1 MQGKAGQKSEQRT
14 QTSIQPEKR
23 HTPSPFFQALNQ
35 RRIKGE
41 KKEPKKMQGAI
52 EAGQRS
58 IGSAQKSK
66 SKKKQKNKILRQRT
80 KAASKQ
86 KKGRPLHTFFSFLN
100 QRRKKRGKNQ
110 RAKRR
115 GQRPTRKKSTPFTL
129 FSALNQRPS
138 TRGPKS
144 GKKKN
149 QNRSQKPDQRFRPQ
163 KTQKTRHRS
172 LNQLASSLE

>member
-14 QTSIQPEKR
+14 QSSIQPEKGMPLHLFFQALSQRRIKGEKKEPKKMQGKAVQKSEQRTQTSIRPEKR

-66 SKKKQKNKILRQRT
+66 SKKKT
-80 KAASKQ
+80 K
-86 KKGRPLHTFFSFLN
+86 
-100 QRRKKRGKNQ
+100 
-110 RAKRR
+110 
-115 GQRPTRKKSTPFTL
+115 
-129 FSALNQRPS
+129 
-138 TRGPKS
+138 
-144 GKKKN
+144 
-149 QNRSQKPDQRFRPQ
+149 KPNP
-163 KTQKTRHRS
+163 
-172 LNQLASSLE
+172 